1 LTEPLGDGL
10 ASWPDIAVRLALGDH
25 ASARLDVAQLAD
37 DKNCSVAAST
47 AHLWELP
54 QKPALRL
61 SRRAEACVRVA
72 LASNMHAPGAILAD
86 LIEHGGW
93 PPMCPCPHWP
103 DAVAAMCE
111 VRRLAAGNPA
121 TPVAAVERLIAEP
134 EPVFALALTSRADLP
149 DQT

>member
-1 LTEPLGDGL
+1 M
-10 ASWPDIAVRLALGDH
+10 
-25 ASARLDVAQLAD
+25 
-37 DKNCSVAAST
+37 
-47 AHLWELP
+47 
-54 QKPALRL
+54 
-61 SRRAEACVRVA
+61 RVA

-93 PPMCPCPHWP
+93 PSMCPCPHWP

-149 DQT
+149 DQTYVVLFYCATMTTSGEPEPVNADENGRIGQRDRASVHSV